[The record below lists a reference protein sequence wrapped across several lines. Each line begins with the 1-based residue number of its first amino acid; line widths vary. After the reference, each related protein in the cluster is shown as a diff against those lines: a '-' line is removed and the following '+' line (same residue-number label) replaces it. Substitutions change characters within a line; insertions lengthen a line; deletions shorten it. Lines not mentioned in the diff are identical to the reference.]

1 MQRVWRSTYRHCPGS
16 QLQKIEP
23 VYGDAMGNLWGGG
36 AAEQRQNGRGVDG
49 ECAWANMSGVG
60 INKMRWTAREGN
72 RRSERVTLRPQQHG
86 ARV

>member
-23 VYGDAMGNLWGGG
+23 VYGDAMGNYWGGG
-36 AAEQRQNGRGVDG
+36 AAEQRQNGCGIDC

-60 INKMRWTAREGN
+60 IKRMKWTARESN
-72 RRSERVTLRPQQHG
+72 SRRERVTLRSQQPG
-86 ARV
+86 TRV